1 MTEFA
6 IMLSVGAIVV
16 LVSAMFSVLSSAL
29 DLLSEHDTGEEQAKE
44 KESP

>member
-6 IMLSVGAIVV
+6 VMLSVVAIVV

-29 DLLSEHDTGEEQAKE
+29 DLLSEYDAGDEQAKE